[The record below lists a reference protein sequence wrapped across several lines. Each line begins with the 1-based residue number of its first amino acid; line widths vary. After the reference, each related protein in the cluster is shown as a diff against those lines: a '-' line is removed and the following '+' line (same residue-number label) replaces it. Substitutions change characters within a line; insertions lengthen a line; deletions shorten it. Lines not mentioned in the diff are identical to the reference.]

1 MKTWI
6 AIIACCAVLLAAVS
20 ALGEPG
26 DEPNCPW
33 EYMTALDVAH
43 MEEIREAQI
52 VGGVKGSPYWLW
64 QAYLGSGSLQIR
76 LYDVQEPVFPKQLLF
91 KERVSWSD
99 DSSKTMTL
107 TARSEQENL
116 ELRMDRWALTSLEAA
131 GIDTVEVYTTDGKL
145 AAQYAREDL
154 VALFDYFGVADGAF
168 LCVQGEDAPL
178 FLMDEDGY
186 RRALT
191 AQ

>member
-6 AIIACCAVLLAAVS
+6 AIIACCAVLLAAVP

-43 MEEIREAQI
+43 MEELREAQVI
-52 VGGVKGSPYWLW
+52 GGVKGSPYWLW

-76 LYDVQEPVFPKQLLF
+76 LYDVEKPVFPKQLLF
-91 KERVSWSD
+91 KERVSWAEGSA
-99 DSSKTMTL
+99 KAMTL
-107 TARSEQENL
+107 TARTEKEAL
-116 ELRMDRWALTSLEAA
+116 ELRFDRWALTSLEAA
-131 GIDTVEVYTTDGKL
+131 EIDTLIVYNTEGKL
-145 AAQYAREDL
+145 VAQYARKELEQLCEYFD
-154 VALFDYFGVADGAF
+154 VAEGAF